1 VTPSIE
7 RHREELARNRAALQ
21 RKPVLAAVYRDFHE
35 LIAARVAPDAGG
47 ATVELGSGGADI
59 SAVLPG
65 CVRTDLFPGPGID
78 RVENAYA
85 LSFADSTLGNLILF
99 DVFHHLRHPG
109 TALAEF
115 ARVLRPGGRLILFE
129 PCLSL
134 LGWLV
139 YGAIHPEP
147 VARLA
152 PIAWR
157 APPGWSPDQ
166 ADYYAA
172 QGNATR
178 IFLRGEFR
186 GELSGWTVRECRRLS
201 ALAYVASGGYSGPQ
215 LYPARLYPVLRG
227 LERVCDLLPALFA
240 TRLLVAL
247 ERR

>member
-1 VTPSIE
+1 MTPSIE
-7 RHREELARNRAALQ
+7 RHRQELERNRAALQ
-21 RKPVLAAVYRDFHE
+21 RKPALAAAYRDFHR
-35 LIAARVAPDAGG
+35 LIAAQVAPQAGG
-47 ATVELGSGGADI
+47 VIVELGSGGADI
-59 SAVLPG
+59 RAALPD

-85 LSFADSTLGNLILF
+85 LSFADASVGSLILF

-115 ARVLRPGGRLILFE
+115 RRVLRPGGRVILFE

-147 VARLA
+147 VARFA
-152 PIAWR
+152 PITWR
-157 APPGWSPDQ
+157 APPGWTPEH

-186 GELSGWTVRECRRLS
+186 EELSGWTVRACRRLS
-201 ALAYVASGGYSGPQ
+201 ALGYVASGGYSGPQ
-215 LYPARLYPVLRG
+215 LYPPQLYPLVRT
-227 LERVCDLLPALFA
+227 LERACDLLPALFA
-240 TRLLVAL
+240 TRLLVTL

>member
-1 VTPSIE
+1 MSIE
-7 RHREELARNRAALQ
+7 RHREEMERNRAALQ
-21 RKPVLAAVYRDFHE
+21 RKPVLAAVYRDFHA
-35 LIAARVAPDAGG
+35 LIAARVAPGAGL
-47 ATVELGSGGADI
+47 TVELGSGIADI
-59 SAVLPG
+59 RAVLPD

-85 LSFADSTLGNLILF
+85 LSFGDAAVGNLILF

-115 ARVLRPGGRLILFE
+115 HRVLRPGGRLIVFE

-139 YGAIHPEP
+139 YGLFHPEP
-147 VARLA
+147 IARFA

-157 APPGWSPDQ
+157 APVDWSPAD

-178 IFLRGEFR
+178 VFLKGECR
-186 GELSGWTVRECRRLS
+186 HELGGWAVRERRRLS

-215 LYPARLYPVLRG
+215 LYPDRLHPALRRIEA
-227 LERVCDLLPALFA
+227 LLDRLPALFA
-240 TRLLVAL
+240 TRLLIVL
-247 ERR
+247 ERL

>member
-1 VTPSIE
+1 MSIE
-7 RHREELARNRAALQ
+7 RHREELEHNRAALQ
-21 RKPVLAAVYRDFHE
+21 RKPVLAAAYRDFHR
-35 LIAARVAPDAGG
+35 LIAQQVATGG

-59 SAVLPG
+59 RAALPD
-65 CVRTDLFPGPGID
+65 CIRTDLFPGPGID

-85 LSFADSTLGNLILF
+85 LSFGEAAIDNLILF

-115 ARVLRPGGRLILFE
+115 HRVLRPGGRLILFE

-139 YGAIHPEP
+139 YGALHPEP

-157 APPGWSPDQ
+157 APPGWSPAQ
-166 ADYYAA
+166 VDYYAA

-178 IFLRGEFR
+178 IFLRGEFQDEF
-186 GELSGWTVRECRRLS
+186 GGWAVRERRRLS
-201 ALAYVASGGYSGPQ
+201 ALAYVASGGYSAPQ
-215 LYPARLYPVLRG
+215 LYPARLYPLLRL
-227 LERVCDLLPALFA
+227 LERACDWLPAVFA
-240 TRLLVAL
+240 TRLLVVL

>member
-1 VTPSIE
+1 MSIE
-7 RHREELARNRAALQ
+7 RHREELEHNRGALQ
-21 RKPVLAAVYRDFHE
+21 RKPVLAAIYRDFHR
-35 LIAARVAPDAGG
+35 LIAARVPADAGG
-47 ATVELGSGGADI
+47 LTVELGSGSADI
-59 SAVLPG
+59 TAVLPG
-65 CVRTDLFPGPGID
+65 CMRTDLFPGPGID

-85 LSFADSTLGNLILF
+85 LSFGDATVGTLILF

-115 ARVLRPGGRLILFE
+115 RRVLRPGGRLILFE

-139 YGAIHPEP
+139 YGAFHPEP

-157 APPGWSPDQ
+157 APPGWSPGQ

-178 IFLRGEFR
+178 IFVRGEFQD
-186 GELSGWTVRECRRLS
+186 ELAGWVLCERRRLS

-215 LYPARLYPVLRG
+215 LYPARLYPLLRRV
-227 LERVCDLLPALFA
+227 ERLCDALPALFA
-240 TRLLVAL
+240 TRLLVVL